1 MSSKGKGKDKGKGN
15 NKGSH
20 HPPSQSGTAGP
31 APSPSGPIAGPSHYA
46 TRRSRRLNPDM
57 APPSASALG
66 AEHASLTA
74 DSDNPDHAFTPP
86 ITPYIA
92 LTYLIVDDRFNPL
105 ENIFAVREL
114 STHLIADVMES
125 IIAKST
131 ALGDVRASSLVLW
144 KLLEPLPLDISGE
157 ASGLSQLL
165 EILRSNPKSVAQ
177 RLSPALLVVTCFNN
191 ESLRENH
198 LHLLV
203 QAPIF
208 RDNETTGAKKRKRNL
223 AGDIADFRDGED

>member
-1 MSSKGKGKDKGKGN
+1 MFFRKGWRSALTDRRVPTRAHIVTAKDACMVTCSKHDLRSCLQTMSSKGKGKDKGKGN

-125 IIAKST
+125 
-131 ALGDVRASSLVLW
+131 
-144 KLLEPLPLDISGE
+144 
-157 ASGLSQLL
+157 
-165 EILRSNPKSVAQ
+165 
-177 RLSPALLVVTCFNN
+177 
-191 ESLRENH
+191 
-198 LHLLV
+198 
-203 QAPIF
+203 
-208 RDNETTGAKKRKRNL
+208 
-223 AGDIADFRDGED
+223 